1 MCDFSQYGGKSQDW
15 LAVEAT
21 LPPPPVFESLEERQS
36 VVNQGREEISAK
48 AMSLLSSSI
57 HMKDYH
63 IETRDGARIEARA
76 YRPAAIDDTAS
87 LPIYIHLH
95 GGGYLFGTL
104 SSEDAIC
111 TRIACGS
118 MVTVVNV
125 NYRHTPEATYPMAWD
140 DVEDAFFWVHEH
152 IEELLGKSNEVLIGG
167 ISAGAQLA
175 AALTLKQHA
184 SPNALSRPKIAGQV
198 LMIPCVVHTDCYD
211 SQLQQLKNPALS
223 SYIEN
228 EHAPI
233 LPMTTVKFFTDLL
246 KIGDADAK
254 DLRLNPGNASS
265 ELVKGLPPTVFGIAG
280 LDPLRDEGLLYG
292 KKLAEAGVPTNIHI
306 FKGLPHG
313 FRRFGE
319 QISESSRW
327 DRVMEDGIRWAL
339 SNPGASGKFD
349 VRESG
354 VTP

>member
-21 LPPPPVFESLEERQS
+21 LPPPPVFESLEERKR
-36 VVNQGREEISAK
+36 VVNEGREQISAK
-48 AMSLLSSSI
+48 DMASLSSSI
-57 HMKDYH
+57 RISDYL
-63 IETRDGARIEARA
+63 IKTRDGAQIEARA
-76 YRPAAIDDTAS
+76 YRPAAVDDTTR

-118 MVTVVNV
+118 SVTVVNV

-140 DVEDAFFWVHEH
+140 DVEDAFHWVHDH
-152 IEELLGKSNEVLIGG
+152 IDELLGSRSEVLVGG

-175 AALTLKQHA
+175 AALALTQHS
-184 SPNALSRPKIAGQV
+184 SPDGLSRPRIAGQV
-198 LMIPCVVHTDCYD
+198 LMIPCVVHTDCYE
-211 SQLQQLKNPALS
+211 SQLQQLKDPKLS

-246 KIGDADAK
+246 QVEGADVN

-265 ELVKGLPPTVFGIAG
+265 ELVKGMPPTVLGVAG

-292 KKLAEAGVPTNIHI
+292 KKLAEAG
-306 FKGLPHG
+306 
-313 FRRFGE
+313 
-319 QISESSRW
+319 
-327 DRVMEDGIRWAL
+327 
-339 SNPGASGKFD
+339 
-349 VRESG
+349 
-354 VTP
+354 